1 MPSSAITPL
10 QRVYVHSGL
19 QSFVEAS
26 GGIFVAGFLVTRGFS
41 YPAALASFA
50 LILLSR
56 FGLRPLVLPLALRVG
71 LKGTLLIGV
80 AIRALSFA
88 LLPFVTSVGP
98 LLAVFLAVSGL
109 GSVLYWTAWHAF
121 MPALTE
127 TGKGGRQ
134 VSIQQ
139 ATSAVVGI
147 IAPVSGGL
155 LLAHAGPLTAF
166 LAIAIL
172 QLATALPLLRAPNPT
187 VDAAAVLDPA
197 VARHARRLYLS
208 EGFHAGCGVVIWNLA
223 LFASLGEHFDAFGGA
238 MAAAGVAAAAGSL
251 LVGRLI
257 DGGHPRHSLVIAYG
271 AAALALALKG
281 AAFAHPLLAIMATAL
296 GALVVPM
303 TSTAMLAPLY
313 AMARQSP
320 CVLRFSMA
328 TEGGWDLGCAA
339 ACLIAAAMLA
349 GGASFR
355 LPILL
360 GLAAIA
366 MMAWMLGRWY
376 ARGPQ
381 AAQG

>member
-1 MPSSAITPL
+1 MPAIAITPL

-50 LILLSR
+50 LIVLSR
-56 FGLRPLVLPLALRVG
+56 FGLRPLVLPLALRAG

-80 AIRALSFA
+80 VIRALSFA

-98 LLAVFLAVSGL
+98 LLVLFLAVSGL

-155 LLAHAGPLTAF
+155 LLAHAGPLAAF
-166 LAIAIL
+166 LAIAAL
-172 QLATALPLLRAPNPT
+172 QLATALPLLGAPNPA
-187 VDAAAVLDPA
+187 VDAEAALDPA
-197 VARHARRLYLS
+197 VASHARRLYFN
-208 EGFHAGCGVVIWNLA
+208 EGVHAGSSVVIWNLA

-238 MAAAGVAAAAGSL
+238 IAAAGIAAAAGSL

-257 DGGHPRHSLVIAYG
+257 DGGHPRHSLGLAYG
-271 AAALALALKG
+271 AAAFALALKG
-281 AAFAHPLLAIMATAL
+281 AAFANPVLAIIATAL

-313 AMARQSP
+313 AMARQGP

-328 TEGGWDLGCAA
+328 TEGGWDLGCSA
-339 ACLIAAAMLA
+339 ACLTAAALLA
-349 GGASFR
+349 SGAGFR

-366 MMAWMLGRWY
+366 AMAWMLDRWY
-376 ARGPQ
+376 ARG
-381 AAQG
+381 ALAT

>member
-1 MPSSAITPL
+1 MPASALTPL
-10 QRVYVHSGL
+10 QRVYIHSGL

-56 FGLRPLVLPLALRVG
+56 FALRPLVLPLALRRGVR
-71 LKGTLLIGV
+71 GTLLIGV
-80 AIRALSFA
+80 VIRALSFA
-88 LLPFVTSVGP
+88 LLPFVTDIGP
-98 LLAVFLAVSGL
+98 LLALFLAVSGL

-127 TGKGGRQ
+127 TGKGGQQ
-134 VSIQQ
+134 VSVQQ

-147 IAPVSGGL
+147 VAPVSGGL
-155 LLAHAGPLTAF
+155 LLAQAGPLAAF
-166 LAIAIL
+166 LAIAAL
-172 QLATALPLLRAPNPT
+172 QLATALPLLGAPNPA
-187 VDAAAVLDPA
+187 VDAEAALDRS
-197 VARHARRLYLS
+197 VAAHARRLYFN

-238 MAAAGVAAAAGSL
+238 LAAAGVAAAAGGI

-271 AAALALALKG
+271 AAALALAFKG
-281 AAFAHPLLAIMATAL
+281 AAFAHPLLAVLATAL

-328 TEGGWDLGCAA
+328 TEGGWDLGCAS

-366 MMAWMLGRWY
+366 AMALMLGRWY
-376 ARGPQ
+376 ARR
-381 AAQG
+381 AAAA

>member
-1 MPSSAITPL
+1 MPASALTPL
-10 QRVYVHSGL
+10 QRIYVHSGL

-26 GGIFVAGFLVTRGFS
+26 GGIFIAGFLVSRGFS
-41 YPAALASFA
+41 YSAALASFA

-56 FGLRPLVLPLALRVG
+56 FALRGLVLPLALRAG
-71 LKGTLLIGV
+71 LRNTLLVGV
-80 AIRALSFA
+80 MIRALSFA
-88 LLPFVTSVGP
+88 LLPFVTAVGP
-98 LLAVFLAVSGL
+98 LLALFLAISGL

-134 VSIQQ
+134 ISIQQ
-139 ATSAVVGI
+139 ATSAAVGI
-147 IAPVSGGL
+147 VAPATGGL
-155 LLAHAGPLTAF
+155 LLAEAGPLAAF
-166 LAIAIL
+166 LAIAAL
-172 QLATALPLLRAPNPT
+172 QLATALPLLGAPNPA
-187 VDAAAVLDPA
+187 VDAAAALDPA
-197 VARHARRLYLS
+197 VAGHARRLYFN

-238 MAAAGVAAAAGSL
+238 IAAAGVAAAAGSL

-257 DGGHPRHSLVIAYG
+257 DGGHPRHSLAIAYG

-281 AAFAHPLLAIMATAL
+281 TAFAHPLLAVIATAL

-313 AMARQSP
+313 AMARQST

-328 TEGGWDLGCAA
+328 TEGGWDLGCSS

-366 MMAWMLGRWY
+366 MMAWMLNSWY
-376 ARGPQ
+376 ARRQ
-381 AAQG
+381 TLA

>member
-1 MPSSAITPL
+1 MPTSAITPL

-19 QSFVEAS
+19 PSFVEAS
-26 GGIFVAGFLVTRGFS
+26 GGIFVAGFLVSRGFS

-56 FGLRPLVLPLALRVG
+56 FALRGLVMPLALRLG
-71 LKGTLLIGV
+71 LRGTLLAGV
-80 AIRALSFA
+80 VIRAASFA
-88 LLPFVTSVGP
+88 LLPFITSIGP
-98 LLAVFLAVSGL
+98 LLALFLAVSGL
-109 GSVLYWTAWHAF
+109 GSVLYWTSWHAF
-121 MPALTE
+121 MPAMTE
-127 TGKGGRQ
+127 TDKGGRQ

-147 IAPVSGGL
+147 IAPATGGL
-155 LLAHAGPLTAF
+155 LLANAGPIAAF
-166 LAIAIL
+166 LAIAAL
-172 QLATALPLLRAPNPT
+172 QLTTALPLLGAPNPA
-187 VDAAAVLDPA
+187 VDATAELDPA
-197 VARHARRLYLS
+197 VAAHARRLYFN

-238 MAAAGVAAAAGSL
+238 IAVAGIAAAAGSL

-281 AAFAHPLLAIMATAL
+281 AAFAHPVLAIIATAL

-328 TEGGWDLGCAA
+328 TEGGWDLGCSS

-360 GLAAIA
+360 GLVAIA
-366 MMAWMLGRWY
+366 IMAWMLGRWY
-376 ARGPQ
+376 AQRPQ
-381 AAQG
+381 AA

>member
-1 MPSSAITPL
+1 MPAIAITPL

-26 GGIFVAGFLVTRGFS
+26 GGIFVAGFLVSRGFS

-56 FGLRPLVLPLALRVG
+56 FALRGLVLPLALRAG
-71 LKGTLLIGV
+71 LRNTLLTGV
-80 AIRALSFA
+80 AIRAASFA
-88 LLPFVTSVGP
+88 LLPFVTSVSP
-98 LLAVFLAVSGL
+98 LLVLFLAISGL

-147 IAPVSGGL
+147 VAPVTGGL
-155 LLAHAGPLTAF
+155 LLANAGPQAAF
-166 LAIAIL
+166 FAIAVL
-172 QLATALPLLRAPNPT
+172 QLSTALPLLSAPNPA
-187 VDAAAVLDPA
+187 VDGDAALDVG
-197 VARHARRLYLS
+197 VAGHARRLYFN

-238 MAAAGVAAAAGSL
+238 IAAAGVAAAAGSI

-281 AAFAHPLLAIMATAL
+281 AAFAHPLLAIVATAF

-328 TEGGWDLGCAA
+328 TEGGWDLGCSA

-349 GGASFR
+349 TGASFR

-366 MMAWMLGRWY
+366 VMAMMLDRWY
-376 ARGPQ
+376 AGRTQ
-381 AAQG
+381 TA

>member
-1 MPSSAITPL
+1 MPSSTFSPI
-10 QRVYVHSGL
+10 QRVYVHAGL

-50 LILLSR
+50 LIVLSR
-56 FGLRPLVLPLALRVG
+56 FALRPMVLPLTLRAGVRNA
-71 LKGTLLIGV
+71 LLIGV
-80 AIRALSFA
+80 VIRALSFA
-88 LLPFVTSVGP
+88 LLPFVTSIGP
-98 LLAVFLAVSGL
+98 LLALFLAVSGL
-109 GSVLYWTAWHAF
+109 GSVLYWTSWHAF
-121 MPALTE
+121 MPAMTE
-127 TGKGGRQ
+127 TERGGRQ

-139 ATSAVVGI
+139 ATSAVVGV
-147 IAPVSGGL
+147 IAPATGGL
-155 LLAHAGPLTAF
+155 LLAHAGPLAAF
-166 LAIAIL
+166 LAIAAL
-172 QLATALPLLRAPNPT
+172 QLATALPLLGAPNPT
-187 VDAAAVLDPA
+187 VDADAALDRA
-197 VARHARRLYLS
+197 VAVHARRLYFN

-238 MAAAGVAAAAGSL
+238 IAFAGVAAAAGSL
-251 LVGRLI
+251 AMGRLI
-257 DGGHPRHSLVIAYG
+257 DGGRPRHSLVIAYG
-271 AAALALALKG
+271 AAALALSLKG
-281 AAFAHPLLAIMATAL
+281 AAFAHPLLAIAATAL

-328 TEGGWDLGCAA
+328 TEGGWDLGCSA

-360 GLAAIA
+360 GLGAIA
-366 MMAWMLGRWY
+366 TMALMLNAWY
-376 ARGPQ
+376 ARQ
-381 AAQG
+381 AIAA

>member
-1 MPSSAITPL
+1 MNRRAIAPI
-10 QRVYVHSGL
+10 QRVYVHSGM

-26 GGIFVAGFLVTRGFS
+26 GGIFIAGFLVSRGFS

-50 LILLSR
+50 LIVLSR
-56 FGLRPLVLPLALRVG
+56 FALRPLVFPLALRTG

-80 AIRALSFA
+80 VIRAASFA

-98 LLAVFLAVSGL
+98 LLALFLGVSGL
-109 GSVLYWTAWHAF
+109 GGVLYWTSWHAF

-139 ATSAVVGI
+139 ATSAGVGV
-147 IAPVSGGL
+147 IAPVTGGL
-155 LLAHAGPLTAF
+155 LLAEAGPFAAF
-166 LAIAIL
+166 FAIAAL
-172 QLATALPLLRAPNPT
+172 QLATVLPLIGGPNPS
-187 VDAAAVLDPA
+187 VDPEAMLDRA
-197 VARHARRLYLS
+197 VAGYARRLYFN
-208 EGFHAGCGVVIWNLA
+208 EGFHSGSGVMIWNLA
-223 LFASLGEHFDAFGGA
+223 LFASLGEHFDSFGGA
-238 MAAAGVAAAAGSL
+238 MAVAGIAAAAGSL
-251 LVGRLI
+251 VVGRLI
-257 DGGHPRHSLVIAYG
+257 DGGHPRHSLAIAYG

-281 AAFAHPLLAIMATAL
+281 AAFAHPLLAVAATAL

-320 CVLRFSMA
+320 SLLRFSMA
-328 TEGGWDLGCAA
+328 TEGGWDLGCSS

-360 GLAAIA
+360 GLLAIA
-366 MMAWMLGRWY
+366 AMAWMLDRWY
-376 ARGPQ
+376 AGRPQ
-381 AAQG
+381 AA